1 MSLFKNREQLYPL
14 AVAVQK
20 AVGNRPCDKT
30 VRRWCDKGL
39 RGGKRLESVRVGQIR
54 KTSVEAVVRFFESL
68 SEDDSPVAIVAPE
81 TRLTSAQVK
90 SRLAAHFGKVSS

>member
-1 MSLFKNREQLYPL
+1 MSLFENKEQLYPL
-14 AVAVQK
+14 VAAVQK

-39 RGGKRLESVRVGQIR
+39 RGGKRLESVRIGQVR

-68 SEDDSPVAIVAPE
+68 SEDDVPVEHQP
-81 TRLTSAQVK
+81 RMTSAQVK
-90 SRLAAHFGKVSS
+90 SRLAAHFGKVSK

>member
-1 MSLFKNREQLYPL
+1 MSLFKNQEQLYPL
-14 AVAVQK
+14 VVAVQK

-39 RGGKRLESVRVGQIR
+39 RGGKRLESVRIGQVR

-68 SEDDSPVAIVAPE
+68 SEDDVPVEHQP
-81 TRLTSAQVK
+81 RMTSAQVK
-90 SRLAAHFGKVSS
+90 SRLAAHFGKVSK